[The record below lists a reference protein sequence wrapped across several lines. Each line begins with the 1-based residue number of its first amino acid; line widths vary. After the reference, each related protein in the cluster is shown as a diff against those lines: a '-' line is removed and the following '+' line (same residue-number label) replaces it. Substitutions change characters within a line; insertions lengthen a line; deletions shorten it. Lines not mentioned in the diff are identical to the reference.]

1 MWAVFITGP
10 AKKQL
15 KKIPKETTGRI
26 RKILREIK
34 ADPFAGNVMKLADN
48 TWRRRAGSYRI
59 IFDVLLKEKMVLV
72 LAILRRTSA
81 TY

>member
-15 KKIPKETTGRI
+15 KKIPKEIAGRI
-26 RKILREIK
+26 RKILREMK
-34 ADPFAGNVMKLADN
+34 ADPFASNVTKLTDN
-48 TWRRRAGSYRI
+48 TWRRRVGSYRI
-59 IFDVLLKEKMVLV
+59 VFDVLLKEKTILI
-72 LAILRRTSA
+72 LAILRRTST